1 MAQQDPVFQFL
12 NTMPQ
17 MLMNVY
23 SQRQREKQAI
33 RDYLNKLN
41 LEIARYGGDII
52 DVPEGLSA
60 KELERY
66 IPQATREIRETFA
79 EQDIKKETNAL
90 KNYLYTLNKEISRNE
105 GNPVDIPEDA
115 SLGKMEELV
124 STAWDRLVETA
135 ATSRELQESRYQE
148 NIDWQATKDLLNQTD
163 KMIASLYEEYAIDP
177 KTGNRLPL
185 TDKRVPAWVTFKI
198 TELQNQR
205 EGLEKV
211 FLDKLSPD
219 IRKIYETQEL
229 NLDLGDGGDKEPPPD
244 DKVTPKVKPWDK
256 YTSMINVTRD
266 GEQRPT
272 REIPERVKAGTFTD
286 SGVMID
292 PISAAVMNL
301 LRRFQIPS
309 GTEPPLP
316 ETMGRYGEGDII
328 DLLRQKAQRER
339 GEFVRPQRPT
349 YQTQQYRY

>member
-60 KELERY
+60 KELERFV
-66 IPQATREIRETFA
+66 PQAIREIRETFA
-79 EQDIKKETNAL
+79 EQRSEEEQSRELSGIKSNIESYRRALVNAGVPVGNIPELKSVEAAQNYLLTLQNTLSKEVAKEEQSQQNYRELSLLENIMDNTIKQLQDIKEKQFPGE
-90 KNYLYTLNKEISRNE
+90 KMS
-105 GNPVDIPEDA
+105 PEDA
-115 SLGKMEELV
+115 DKIGKLTAQYERASGRYTQLLPEGIRNTLIGTDELG
-124 STAWDRLVETA
+124 
-135 ATSRELQESRYQE
+135 
-148 NIDWQATKDLLNQTD
+148 
-163 KMIASLYEEYAIDP
+163 
-177 KTGNRLPL
+177 
-185 TDKRVPAWVTFKI
+185 
-198 TELQNQR
+198 
-205 EGLEKV
+205 
-211 FLDKLSPD
+211 
-219 IRKIYETQEL
+219 L
-229 NLDLGDGGDKEPPPD
+229 NLDPDDTGGGGETEPPPD
-244 DKVTPKVKPWDK
+244 NKIHKRPDPWDK
-256 YTSMINVTRD
+256 YTR
-266 GEQRPT
+266 QRPT

-316 ETMGRYGEGDII
+316 DLLGRYGEGDII